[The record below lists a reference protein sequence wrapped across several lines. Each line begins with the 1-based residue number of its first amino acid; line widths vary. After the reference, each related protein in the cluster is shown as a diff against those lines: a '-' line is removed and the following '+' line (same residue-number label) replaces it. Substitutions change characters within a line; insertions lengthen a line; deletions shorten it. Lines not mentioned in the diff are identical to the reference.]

1 MNSFVAGQSQFYK
14 KLPRQPHLLP
24 LASTSLEDSPPL
36 EKLEPPSTAGSIRNM
51 RTHTAAILGLLAL
64 SAAPAWAVLGD
75 SMQSV
80 QRDTEIMQGA
90 LVTMTRKGYSIQQ
103 ISARSGHVIKEYV
116 TPDGTVFGVSW
127 QGPTIPN
134 LQRLL
139 GSYFTHFQAAQ
150 QSSRRHGPLVVRNDE
165 VVIESGGHMRAFQG
179 RAYVP
184 RLLPEGVPQAAIR

>member
-1 MNSFVAGQSQFYK
+1 MNGFVAGQSQLCK
-14 KLPRQPHLLP
+14 RLPIQPHP
-24 LASTSLEDSPPL
+24 QPRASTSLEDWPLL
-36 EKLEPPSTAGSIRNM
+36 EKLELPSTAGSIRNM
-51 RTHTAAILGLLAL
+51 KTYIAAILGFLAL

-80 QRDTEIMQGA
+80 QRDSEIMQGA

-103 ISARSGHVIKEYV
+103 ISARSGHVIREYV

-127 QGPTIPN
+127 QGPTMPN

-150 QSSRRHGPLVVRNDE
+150 QSTRRHGPLVVRDDQ
-165 VVIESGGHMRAFQG
+165 VVIESGGHMRAFHG

-184 RLLPEGVPQAAIR
+184 GLLPEGVAQADIQ

>member
-1 MNSFVAGQSQFYK
+1 M
-14 KLPRQPHLLP
+14 
-24 LASTSLEDSPPL
+24 
-36 EKLEPPSTAGSIRNM
+36 RNM
-51 RTHTAAILGLLAL
+51 RTRIAATLGLLAL
-64 SAAPAWAVLGD
+64 TAVPAWAVLGE

-80 QRDTEIMQGA
+80 QRDQQMMQGA
-90 LVTMTRKGYSIQQ
+90 LITMTRQGYSIQQ
-103 ISARSGHVIKEYV
+103 ISTRSGQVIKEYV

-150 QSSRRHGPLVVRNDE
+150 SSTRRHGPLVVRNDE
-165 VVIESGGHMRAFQG
+165 VVIESGGHMRSFHG

-184 RLLPEGVPQAAIR
+184 RLLPEAVPQAAVR